1 MGILEISDIDKRFG
15 GLEALSNVEI
25 TIEEGEVYGL
35 IGTNGSGKTTLFN
48 VICGF
53 LKPENGTIKFKDKDI
68 TGLVPEKVCKMGIGR
83 CFQTVQ
89 PFRSMTPMENARVAR
104 AYGRKIK
111 KNTELSLNDIM
122 DIVGLTEKQ
131 DVLTE
136 HLTLP
141 DKKNVEIAR
150 ALAGNPELI
159 LFDEVA
165 SGLTGKEIQGR
176 INLMKRLSDMGI
188 TIIVVEHIM
197 KFIKEIS
204 DRIGVLDTGQLI
216 YEGDPEKVA
225 QDERVIEAYLGGK
238 KDDYS

>member
-1 MGILEISDIDKRFG
+1 MAKLEIANIDKRFG
-15 GLEALSNVEI
+15 GLEALSNVSI
-25 TIEEGEVYGL
+25 TIEEGEIYGL
-35 IGTNGSGKTTLFN
+35 IGTNGAGKTTLFN

-53 LKPENGTIKFKDKDI
+53 IKPDNGSIKFKNKDI
-68 TGLVPEKVCKMGIGR
+68 TGLGPVKVCKMGIGR
-83 CFQTVQ
+83 CFQTVK
-89 PFRSMTPMENARVAR
+89 PFRSMTPGENVRVAR
-104 AYGRKIK
+104 AFGRKVAKDRELPLDEIIDITGLSEK
-111 KNTELSLNDIM
+111 K
-122 DIVGLTEKQ
+122 DIV
-131 DVLTE
+131 TE

-197 KFIKEIS
+197 RFIKEIS
-204 DRIGVLDTGQLI
+204 DRVGVLHAGALI
-216 YEGDPEKVA
+216 CEGIPEEVA
-225 QDERVIEAYLGGK
+225 GDERVIEAYLGGK
-238 KDDYS
+238 KA